1 MAMTFYY
8 VLVVYGLSDPDIF
21 PRPIA
26 KSFPVMKDVKNP
38 HTMQILT
45 AVFDSRKWCI
55 EGRNPWPLVQ

>member
-1 MAMTFYY
+1 MSNIGSIIYRVHLKSHRLM
-8 VLVVYGLSDPDIF
+8 
-21 PRPIA
+21 RIA
-26 KSFPVMKDVKNP
+26 FLLREKDVKNP